1 MEAGTAKLSLWAW
14 QSREP
19 FFEPWKIFL
28 FSGNKTP
35 YASPHYIEG
44 GSHFV
49 AFRAVTDAAL
59 NFSHDGRFLPEF
71 SSWVEPMKTIRVSYP
86 SSWNPFSARAV
97 ILPNAYANVIFL
109 FDEQD
114 DVHVTQQLHLR
125 SALEEVY
132 EKID

>member
-1 MEAGTAKLSLWAW
+1 
-14 QSREP
+14 
-19 FFEPWKIFL
+19 
-28 FSGNKTP
+28 
-35 YASPHYIEG
+35 
-44 GSHFV
+44 
-49 AFRAVTDAAL
+49 
-59 NFSHDGRFLPEF
+59 
-71 SSWVEPMKTIRVSYP
+71 MKTIRVSYP
-86 SSWNPFSARAV
+86 SPRNPFSARAV